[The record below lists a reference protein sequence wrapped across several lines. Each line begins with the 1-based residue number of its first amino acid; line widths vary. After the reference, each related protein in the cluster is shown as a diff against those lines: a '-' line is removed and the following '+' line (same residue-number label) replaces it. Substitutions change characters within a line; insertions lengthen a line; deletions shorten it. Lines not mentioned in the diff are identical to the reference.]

1 MISSLWPCAS
11 RDAAEI
17 ANGRGVRVARLHSL
31 KADILENLGKPGF
44 SLERIAIRHGITPRY
59 VQKLFE
65 SEGGTFSQYLV
76 QQRLARV
83 HRLLCD
89 PHLAARNISD
99 IVFDTGFGDLSHFNR
114 AFRLRYGKSPS
125 DVRAAALKLTDG
137 FRNKPKS

>member
-1 MISSLWPCAS
+1 
-11 RDAAEI
+11 
-17 ANGRGVRVARLHSL
+17 VARLHSL